1 LTEPS
6 KINQFAVMKVDW
18 DKLTRQAFFAS
29 SLMYFSVANEIRMM
43 KILLRF
49 LLISVTVIVAACTD
63 DGREQGNEMKR
74 GTVFFEYRI
83 WGEEGKENVTC
94 LMQFRMHGPNG
105 TTFLLK
111 EPANVKLDGEIVK
124 ADSAKLSGAYY
135 EIIKPVNEFEGEHS
149 IVFTDAEKQTHK
161 TDFEF
166 APFRLLTELP
176 ESIQRKAFT
185 INLANFSTDETPVH
199 VTLTD
204 TAFATNDVNEIVN
217 VVGGKVEITSSML
230 NKLKAGP
237 IVLEIFKEST
247 NLLVGEKGSIWTSY
261 GLRREFELAE

>member
-1 LTEPS
+1 MTEPS
-6 KINQFAVMKVDW
+6 KINQFAVMKTDW

-49 LLISVTVIVAACTD
+49 LLVSVTVIVAACTD
-63 DGREQGNEMKR
+63 DGREHSNEVKP
-74 GTVFFEYRI
+74 GSVFFEYRI
-83 WGEEGKENVTC
+83 WGEEGKEDVTC

-105 TTFLLK
+105 TTLLLE
-111 EPANVKLDGEIVK
+111 EPANVKLDGELVK

-135 EIIKPVNEFEGEHS
+135 EIIKPVSEFEGKHS
-149 IVFTDAEKQTHK
+149 LVFTEAEKQTYK

-166 APFRLLTELP
+166 IPFQLSAELP
-176 ESIQRKAFT
+176 ESIPRKPFS
-185 INLANFSTDETPVH
+185 INLANFPKEETPVH
-199 VTLTD
+199 ITLTD
-204 TAFATNDVNEIVN
+204 TAFATNDVNEIVD
-217 VVGGKVEITSSML
+217 VVEGKVEITSFML

-247 NLLVGEKGSIWTSY
+247 NLVAGEKGSIWMSY
-261 GLRREFELAE
+261 GLRREFELTE